1 MLDVGNKFILT
12 VQDDGIGFDKNKISQ
27 NRTAHFEIKNI
38 QERIAK
44 LNGTVDWNLPATGG
58 CVVRIELNGV

>member
-27 NRTAHFEIKNI
+27 NRIAHFGIKNI

-44 LNGTVDWNLPATGG
+44 LNGTVDWNLSETGG
-58 CVVRIELNGV
+58 CVVRIELNGM